1 VDVAESLNVPLSAA
15 IGEVRRELE
24 RAMLEGSDSEVAFR
38 AGAIEFEFTVGF
50 ERTAD
55 ADAGVR
61 VWVVSLGGKAGLQHT
76 ETNRLK
82 VTLTPVNREDEDEDL
97 VIRSTRSG

>member
-1 VDVAESLNVPLSAA
+1 MTSRS
-15 IGEVRRELE
+15 
-24 RAMLEGSDSEVAFR
+24 
-38 AGAIEFEFTVGF
+38 
-50 ERTAD
+50 
-55 ADAGVR
+55 